1 MSNIELKGKQEF
13 MGKEIQII
21 EGGFGEGKKCLT
33 DKTISEIHNIQI
45 KHVRESI
52 NKNITRFKE
61 YIDFIDLKVVGEV
74 DYNLNIIESLNY
86 SRMQVSKS
94 QNIYLLSERGYA
106 KLIKIMDSDLA
117 WEIHDKLMDE
127 YFTMREI
134 INSDEQLKGLALLK
148 VAEGMTM
155 EDRILGATK
164 YAELVTKPLKE
175 KIELDKPKVTFAE
188 RVMNTK
194 DNVTVT
200 VLSKMISDEGFNISN
215 RKLYDKLREWG
226 YIYKRSRLPIQKYVE
241 KGYFVVKIDTI
252 DTAYGIKEVSN
263 IKVTPNGQVHIVER
277 ILNEN
282 KIVA

>member
-1 MSNIELKGKQEF
+1 MSNIEIRGTQEF
-13 MGKEIQII
+13 MGKEIKII

-33 DKTISEIHNIQI
+33 DKTISEIHNIPNFKIRERINDNI
-45 KHVRESI
+45 K
-52 NKNITRFKE
+52 RFKNK
-61 YIDFIDLKVVGEV
+61 IDYIDLKGILDTDTLV
-74 DYNLNIIESLNY
+74 NMSY
-86 SRMQVSKS
+86 SKQSITQAK
-94 QNIYLLSERGYA
+94 NIYLLSERGYA

-117 WEIHDKLMDE
+117 WDIHDKLMDE

-134 INSDEQLKGLALLK
+134 INSDEQLKGMALLK
-148 VAEGMTM
+148 VAEGITV
-155 EDRILGATK
+155 EDRIMGATK

-226 YIYKRSRLPIQKYVE
+226 YVYKRSRLPIQKYVE
-241 KGYFVVKIDTI
+241 KGYFVVKVDTI
-252 DTAYGIKEVSN
+252 DTAYGIKEISN
-263 IKVTPNGQVHIVER
+263 IKVTPVGQIHIVER

>member
-1 MSNIELKGKQEF
+1 MSNIEIRGTQDF
-13 MGKEIQII
+13 MGKEIKII

-33 DKTISEIHNIQI
+33 DKSIAEIHGKEV
-45 KHVRESI
+45 KHVRELI
-52 NKNITRFKE
+52 NKNIKRFKE
-61 YIDFIDLKVVGEV
+61 NIDYIDLISDEKFKVVVTDLGLKGS
-74 DYNLNIIESLNY
+74 N
-86 SRMQVSKS
+86 RTK
-94 QNIYLLSERGYA
+94 NIYLLSERGYA

-117 WEIHDKLMDE
+117 WDIHDKLMDE

-134 INSDEQLKGLALLK
+134 INSDEQLKGMALLK
-148 VAEGMTM
+148 VAEGTTV

-226 YIYKRSRLPIQKYVE
+226 YVYKRSRLPIQKYVE
-241 KGYFVVKIDTI
+241 KGYFVVKVDTI
-252 DTAYGIKEVSN
+252 DTAYGIKEISN
-263 IKVTPNGQVHIVER
+263 IKVTPIGQIHIVER

>member
-1 MSNIELKGKQEF
+1 MSSIELKGTQEF
-13 MGKEIQII
+13 MGKEIPVI
-21 EGGFGEGKKCLT
+21 EGGFGAGKKCLT
-33 DKTISEIHNIQI
+33 DKTISEIHSM
-45 KHVRESI
+45 KVFHVRELI
-52 NKNITRFKE
+52 KNNLKRFKE
-61 YIDFIDLKVVGEV
+61 NIDYIDLIDKKFKIVVDDLGLKGS
-74 DYNLNIIESLNY
+74 N
-86 SRMQVSKS
+86 RTK
-94 QNIYLLSERGYA
+94 NIYLLSERGYA

-117 WEIHDKLMDE
+117 WDIHDKLMDE
-127 YFTMREI
+127 YFIMREI

-148 VAEGMTM
+148 VAEGETM
-155 EDRILGATK
+155 EDRISGATQ
-164 YAELVTKPLKE
+164 YAKLVAKPYIE
-175 KIELDKPKVTFAE
+175 QIELDKPKVTFAT

-226 YIYKRSRLPIQKYVE
+226 YIYKRSRMPIQKYVE

-252 DTAYGIKEVSN
+252 DTAYGVKEVN
-263 IKVTPNGQVHIVER
+263 NAKVTPKGQIHIVER

>member
-1 MSNIELKGKQEF
+1 MSNIEVRGKQEF
-13 MGKEIQII
+13 MDMEIPVV
-21 EGGFGEGKKCLT
+21 EGGFGEGQKAILA
-33 DKTISEIHNIQI
+33 KTIAKIHDMRMDKVNALINDNIDEFEFGVDI
-45 KHVRESI
+45 L
-52 NKNITRFKE
+52 
-61 YIDFIDLKVVGEV
+61 DLKSVGFE
-74 DYNLNIIESLNY
+74 NLSK
-86 SRMQVSKS
+86 VSELFTQNGFNASK
-94 QNIYLLSERGYA
+94 NIYLLSEQGYMLLVGFMRTDKA
-106 KLIKIMDSDLA
+106 KQIRKQLRR
-117 WEIHDKLMDE
+117 E

-148 VAEGMTM
+148 VAEGKTM
-155 EDRILGATK
+155 EDRISGATQ

-175 KIELDKPKVTFAE
+175 KIESDKPKVTFAE

-241 KGYFVVKIDTI
+241 KGYFVVKLDTI
-252 DTAYGIKEVSN
+252 DTAYGVKEVN
-263 IKVTPNGQVHIVER
+263 NVKVTPKGQIHIVER
-277 ILNEN
+277 ILEEN

>member
-1 MSNIELKGKQEF
+1 MSNIEIIGTQEF
-13 MGKEIQII
+13 MGKEIKII
-21 EGGFGEGKKCLT
+21 EGGFGEGKRCLT
-33 DKTISEIHNIQI
+33 DKTISEIHKMQN
-45 KHVRESI
+45 KHVRELI
-52 NKNITRFKE
+52 NRNIKRFKE
-61 YIDFIDLKVVGEV
+61 NIDYIDLKGVVENDTLV
-74 DYNLNIIESLNY
+74 NMSY
-86 SRMQVSKS
+86 SKQSITQAK
-94 QNIYLLSERGYA
+94 NIYLLSERGYA

-117 WEIHDKLMDE
+117 WDIHDKLMDE

-134 INSDEQLKGLALLK
+134 INSDEQLKGMALLK
-148 VAEGMTM
+148 VAEGTTV

-226 YIYKRSRLPIQKYVE
+226 YVYKRSRLPIQKYVE
-241 KGYFVVKIDTI
+241 KGYFVVKVDTI
-252 DTAYGIKEVSN
+252 DTAYGIKEISN
-263 IKVTPNGQVHIVER
+263 IKVTPIGQIHIVER

>member
-1 MSNIELKGKQEF
+1 MSSIELKGTQEF
-13 MGKEIQII
+13 MGKEIPVI
-21 EGGFGEGKKCLT
+21 EGGFGAGKKCLT
-33 DKTISEIHNIQI
+33 DKTISEIHSM
-45 KHVRESI
+45 KVFHVRELI
-52 NKNITRFKE
+52 KNNLKRFKE
-61 YIDFIDLKVVGEV
+61 NIDYIDLIDKKFKIVVDDLGLKGS
-74 DYNLNIIESLNY
+74 N
-86 SRMQVSKS
+86 RTK
-94 QNIYLLSERGYA
+94 NIYLLSERGYA

-117 WEIHDKLMDE
+117 WDIHDKLMDE
-127 YFTMREI
+127 YFIMREI

-148 VAEGMTM
+148 VAEGETM
-155 EDRILGATK
+155 EDRISGATQ
-164 YAELVTKPLKE
+164 YAKLVAKPYIE
-175 KIELDKPKVTFAE
+175 QIELDKPKVTFAT

-226 YIYKRSRLPIQKYVE
+226 YIYKRSRMPIQKYVE

-252 DTAYGIKEVSN
+252 DTAYGVKEVN
-263 IKVTPNGQVHIVER
+263 NVKVTPKGQIHIVER

>member
-1 MSNIELKGKQEF
+1 MSNIEVRGKQEF
-13 MGKEIQII
+13 MDMEIPVV
-21 EGGFGEGKKCLT
+21 EGGFGEGQKAILA
-33 DKTISEIHNIQI
+33 KTIAKIHDMRMDKVNALINDNIDEFEFGVDI
-45 KHVRESI
+45 L
-52 NKNITRFKE
+52 
-61 YIDFIDLKVVGEV
+61 DLKSVGFE
-74 DYNLNIIESLNY
+74 NLTK
-86 SRMQVSKS
+86 VSELFTQNGFNASK
-94 QNIYLLSERGYA
+94 NIYLLSEQGYMLLVGFMRTDKA
-106 KLIKIMDSDLA
+106 KQIRKQLRR
-117 WEIHDKLMDE
+117 E

-148 VAEGMTM
+148 VAEGKTM
-155 EDRILGATK
+155 EDRISGATQ

-241 KGYFVVKIDTI
+241 KGYFVVKLDTI
-252 DTAYGIKEVSN
+252 DTAYGVKEVN
-263 IKVTPNGQVHIVER
+263 NVKVTPKGQIHIVER
-277 ILNEN
+277 ILEEN

>member
-1 MSNIELKGKQEF
+1 MDDLGLKGSNRTK
-13 MGKEIQII
+13 
-21 EGGFGEGKKCLT
+21 
-33 DKTISEIHNIQI
+33 
-45 KHVRESI
+45 
-52 NKNITRFKE
+52 
-61 YIDFIDLKVVGEV
+61 
-74 DYNLNIIESLNY
+74 
-86 SRMQVSKS
+86 
-94 QNIYLLSERGYA
+94 NIYLLSERGYA

-117 WEIHDKLMDE
+117 WDIHDKLMDE
-127 YFTMREI
+127 YFIMREI

-148 VAEGMTM
+148 VAEGETM
-155 EDRILGATK
+155 EDRISGATQ
-164 YAELVTKPLKE
+164 YAKLVAKPYIE
-175 KIELDKPKVTFAE
+175 QIELDKPKVTFAT

-226 YIYKRSRLPIQKYVE
+226 YIYKRSRMPIQKYVE

-252 DTAYGIKEVSN
+252 DTAYGVKEVN
-263 IKVTPNGQVHIVER
+263 NVKVTPKGQIHIVER

>member
-1 MSNIELKGKQEF
+1 MSNIEIRGTQEF

-21 EGGFGEGKKCLT
+21 EGGFGEGKRCLT
-33 DKTISEIHNIQI
+33 DKTISEIHNMQN
-45 KHVRESI
+45 KHVRELI
-52 NKNITRFKE
+52 NRNIKRFKE
-61 YIDFIDLKVVGEV
+61 NIDFIDLKGVVENDTLV
-74 DYNLNIIESLNY
+74 NMSY
-86 SRMQVSKS
+86 SKQSITQAK
-94 QNIYLLSERGYA
+94 NIYLLSERGYA

-117 WEIHDKLMDE
+117 WDIHDKLMDE

-134 INSDEQLKGLALLK
+134 INSNEQLKGMALLK
-148 VAEGMTM
+148 VAEGTTVG
-155 EDRILGATK
+155 DRILGATK

-226 YIYKRSRLPIQKYVE
+226 YVYKRSRLPIQKYVE

-252 DTAYGIKEVSN
+252 DTAYGIKEISN
-263 IKVTPNGQVHIVER
+263 IKVTPIGQIHIVER

>member
-1 MSNIELKGKQEF
+1 MSNIEIRGKQEF
-13 MGKEIQII
+13 MGKEIKII
-21 EGGFGEGKKCLT
+21 EGGFGKGKRCLT
-33 DKTISEIHNIQI
+33 DKTISEIHNI
-45 KHVRESI
+45 KTTHVRESI
-52 NKNITRFKE
+52 NKNIKRFKDGTD
-61 YIDFIDLKVVGEV
+61 YIDLKGIGEV
-74 DYNLNIIESLNY
+74 DTLVNMSY
-86 SRMQVSKS
+86 SKQSITQAK
-94 QNIYLLSERGYA
+94 NIYLLSERGYA

-117 WEIHDKLMDE
+117 WDIHDKLIDE

-148 VAEGMTM
+148 VAEGTTV

-200 VLSKMISDEGFNISN
+200 VLSKMISDEGFNIRN

-226 YIYKRSRLPIQKYVE
+226 YVYKRSRLPMQKYVE

-263 IKVTPNGQVHIVER
+263 IKVTPIGQIHIIER

-282 KIVA
+282 RIVA